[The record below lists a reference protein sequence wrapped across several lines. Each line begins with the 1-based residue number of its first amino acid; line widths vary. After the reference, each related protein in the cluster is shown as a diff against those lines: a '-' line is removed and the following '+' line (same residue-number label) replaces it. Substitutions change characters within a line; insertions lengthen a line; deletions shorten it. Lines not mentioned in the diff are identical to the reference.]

1 MSKYI
6 IVRTFCDDK
15 ENANK
20 IIDSLL
26 EKKLIV
32 GSQMSEIYSKYWWN
46 NYLEESKEYKLEF
59 RTKSSRY
66 KEVEELIKEIHTYKL
81 PEISYSTFEG
91 SKEIEEWIDKFVE
104 D

>member
-20 IIDSLL
+20 IIDLLL

>member
-6 IVRTFCDDK
+6 IIRTLCNDK

-20 IIDSLL
+20 IIDLLL
-26 EKKLIV
+26 EKRLIV
-32 GSQMSEIYSKYWWN
+32 GSQITEVYSKYWWN

-59 RTKSSRY
+59 RTKASRY
-66 KEVEELIKEIHTYKL
+66 KEIEELIKENHTYKL
-81 PEISYSTFEG
+81 PEISYCELQG
-91 SKEIEEWIDKFVE
+91 SKEFEDWIDKFVE